1 MYSVWAAAALGA
13 ICFWLILLT
22 YLYLRQWSFLKQLF
36 PKNDSRDIRNEASF
50 LLRNRFKEVTEA
62 ISGFEKDNKIL
73 QNKLIGVIKDGLGN
87 LQKIAVLKYNP
98 FEETGGDQSFSLALL
113 NGKLDGVVITSLH
126 SRSGTRIYLK
136 DIKSGKSELEL
147 SKEEAQVLKKA
158 IET

>member
-22 YLYLRQWSFLKQLF
+22 YLVLRQRSFLKQLF
-36 PKNDSRDIRNEASF
+36 PKNDSRDIRNK
-50 LLRNRFKEVTEA
+50 FKEVSEA
-62 ISGFEKDNKIL
+62 ISGFEKENKIL
-73 QNKLIGVIKDGLGN
+73 QNKLIGFIKEGLGN

-147 SKEEAQVLKKA
+147 SKEEGQVLKKA
-158 IET
+158 VES